1 MSNFLSVSHTHSPE
15 KGIEHTNHTQTTHAY
30 TQNIYKIFTAKP
42 EEMSINVFMYLYTSH
57 TKQRSKVSQ
66 LGKNDDAWRA
76 LNIIYESAM

>member
-1 MSNFLSVSHTHSPE
+1 
-15 KGIEHTNHTQTTHAY
+15 
-30 TQNIYKIFTAKP
+30 
-42 EEMSINVFMYLYTSH
+42 MSINVFMYLYTSH